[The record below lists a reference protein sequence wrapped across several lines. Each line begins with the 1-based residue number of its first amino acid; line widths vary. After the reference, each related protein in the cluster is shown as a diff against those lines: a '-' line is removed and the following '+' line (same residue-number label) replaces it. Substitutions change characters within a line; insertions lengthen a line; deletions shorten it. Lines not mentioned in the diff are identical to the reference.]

1 MISFIGYYNYTVIL
15 TYISLFCSIAGMLFT
30 VNGWYKMAVLCL
42 ALSGLCD
49 MFDGKIA
56 RRKTDRTDDEKCFG
70 IQIDSLCDMVCFG
83 AFPILLAYSLGMRGP
98 IGIVILAWYGM
109 NGVVR
114 LGYFNVC
121 ETKRQE
127 ETEEVRKY
135 YSGLPITSIA
145 VVLPLVFVLH
155 TVLCLALSGLCDMFD
170 GKIARRK
177 TDRTDDEKCFGIQ
190 IDSLCDMVCFG
201 AFPILLAYS
210 LGMRGP
216 IGIVILAWYGMNGVV
231 RLGYFNV
238 CETKRQEE
246 TEEVRKYY
254 SGLPITSIAVVL
266 PLVFVLHTVL
276 RNHFAVA
283 LHVAMFVV
291 GTLFVT
297 NIQVKKPRN
306 STLAVLVGVVALAIL
321 KIFHIF

>member
-42 ALSGLCD
+42 ALSG
-49 MFDGKIA
+49 
-56 RRKTDRTDDEKCFG
+56 
-70 IQIDSLCDMVCFG
+70 
-83 AFPILLAYSLGMRGP
+83 P
-98 IGIVILAWYGM
+98 
-109 NGVVR
+109 
-114 LGYFNVC
+114 
-121 ETKRQE
+121 
-127 ETEEVRKY
+127 
-135 YSGLPITSIA
+135 
-145 VVLPLVFVLH
+145 
-155 TVLCLALSGLCDMFD
+155 CDMFD